1 MTRSDVLTVIGII
14 VALIIISLIAASK
27 VDATPEQQPTPT
39 PDVFE
44 CGVLSIDGPVACSVG
59 GGS

>member
-1 MTRSDVLTVIGII
+1 MTRSDVLTVVGILA
-14 VALIIISLIAASK
+14 ALIIITLVAASK
-27 VDATPEQQPTPT
+27 VDATPEQQPT

-44 CGVLSIDGPVACSVG
+44 CGVLSIDGPVACWVG